1 MFNIIK
7 GLQIKPQW
15 VTTSDTSELL
25 ACLYFFLRD
34 KSACKNVEELLPGYI
49 SQWHLKWF
57 VNSLKKRHRINIWSN
72 NSVPKHISEAM
83 LGETNR

>member
-57 VNSLKKRHRINIWSN
+57 VNSLKKKDIELTYDPIILFQSIYQRQC
-72 NSVPKHISEAM
+72 
-83 LGETNR
+83 